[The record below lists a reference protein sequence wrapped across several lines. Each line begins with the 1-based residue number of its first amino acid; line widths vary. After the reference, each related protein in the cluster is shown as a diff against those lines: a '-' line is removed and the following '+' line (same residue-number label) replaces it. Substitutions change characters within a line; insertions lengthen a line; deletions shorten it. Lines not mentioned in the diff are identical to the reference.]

1 MARRFQHNRKEAGS
15 LLASVFITV
24 LGFGGCLF
32 VVSALSPESF
42 LRAASILGGV
52 LAAFLTLIVM
62 FRFGKRPDSSL
73 GFLYSSERNRRDD
86 GVANYEPRIAN
97 QPRASTAAGTN
108 QPITAKEVHEI
119 QLTSANTWVPASSG
133 RRRKKSQT

>member
-1 MARRFQHNRKEAGS
+1 MTRRFQHNRKEAGS

-42 LRAASILGGV
+42 LKAAAILGGV
-52 LAAFLTLIVM
+52 LTVFFTLIVL
-62 FRFGKRPDSSL
+62 FRFGKSPHTSL
-73 GFLYSSERNRRDD
+73 GFLFSSTRNRRDD
-86 GVANYEPRIAN
+86 GVSDYEPRIAN
-97 QPRASTAAGTN
+97 QSRSSTTAGTN
-108 QPITAKEVHEI
+108 QPITAKEAHEI
-119 QLTSANTWVPASSG
+119 QVTSANTWVPASSG